1 MFVLLFLCFV
11 LLCFCLF
18 ACYFLLCFCFAV
30 NLCNQL
36 EMNEV
41 WEEGNDNMEE
51 DLHDE
56 FKTTKR
62 DEFVALL
69 RSSVSK

>member
-1 MFVLLFLCFV
+1 
-11 LLCFCLF
+11 
-18 ACYFLLCFCFAV
+18 
-30 NLCNQL
+30 
-36 EMNEV
+36 MNEV